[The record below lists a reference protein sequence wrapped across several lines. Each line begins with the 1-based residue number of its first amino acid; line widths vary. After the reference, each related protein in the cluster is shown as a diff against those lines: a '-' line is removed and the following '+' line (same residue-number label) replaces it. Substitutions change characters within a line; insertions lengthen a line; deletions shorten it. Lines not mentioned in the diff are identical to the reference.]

1 MSKEEMIAALVELGW
16 DQAVVSTM
24 SEEQMAES
32 LRVLQE
38 LADTREAATAEEEA
52 PEGETADAEVPAED
66 AAELPIEEGNPD
78 LNTDTVTMSEA
89 APAPASTVSA
99 PARALTLN
107 FSEPKQVQDYIQK
120 EVSRNIKAALAASGH
135 KARQQDNQKFC
146 EKHCESGQLAPANAA
161 LMAKIL
167 DGADSIAPKV
177 SKFSEGGKQVTLGD
191 LIRQYV
197 EKSPPIA
204 KFSEYVKDPANA
216 TGNPSD
222 ERTKELLAKTSTGRQ
237 VLAKISGK

>member
-89 APAPASTVSA
+89 VPAPASTVSA

-107 FSEPKQVQDYIQK
+107 FSEPKQLAAFVQK
-120 EVSRNIKAALAASGH
+120 EVNKALDKRKSVVV
-135 KARQQDNQKFC
+135 REQDNQKFC
-146 EKHCESGQLAPANAA
+146 EKHNQSGQLPPSMNQKA
-161 LMAKIL
+161 LRILGYL
-167 DGADSIAPKV
+167 DGISSKV
-177 SKFSEGGKQVTLGD
+177 SKFSEGGKSVDASD
-191 LIRQYV
+191 LFRDFIEQL
-197 EKSPPIA
+197 PPIA